1 MQMMTHRNIFLFA
14 SLAFSTFCL
23 AAGYVLAGQWI
34 GVMVALITGLTWLY
48 ARKNPALWLSHLC
61 LLASVCL
68 TMVGIL
74 AGGSPMLMLLGSGVA
89 LAVWDLVLLNNALKS
104 SIFGGQT
111 RRYENKHL
119 QSLALAI
126 GSGLLVALLGRWLHL
141 EVPFVMLMLFVA
153 LVIFGLDRI
162 WSYIKIADY
171 R

>member
-1 MQMMTHRNIFLFA
+1 MMTLRNIFLFA
-14 SLAFSTFCL
+14 SLTFSTFCL
-23 AAGYVLAGQWI
+23 AAGYILARQWI
-34 GVMVALITGLTWLY
+34 GIVMTLLTGLTWMY

-68 TMVGIL
+68 AMAGIL
-74 AGGSPMLMLLGSGVA
+74 AGALPMFMFLGSGVA
-89 LAVWDLVLLNNALKS
+89 LAVWDLVLLNDALKS
-104 SIFGGQT
+104 SIFGVQT

-126 GSGLLVALLGRWLHL
+126 GSGLLVAWLGRWLHF
-141 EVPFVMLMLFVA
+141 EVPFAVLMLFVA

>member
-1 MQMMTHRNIFLFA
+1 MMTHRNIFLFA
-14 SLAFSTFCL
+14 SLVVSTLCL
-23 AAGYVLAGQWI
+23 VAGYATTGQWI
-34 GVMVALITGLTWLY
+34 GIAMTLITGLTWLY
-48 ARKNPALWLSHLC
+48 ARKNSALWLSHLC

-68 TMVGIL
+68 ATAGIL
-74 AGGSPMLMLLGSGVA
+74 AGASPMLMLLGSGVA
-89 LAVWDLVLLNNALKS
+89 LAVWDLVLLNDALRS

-126 GSGLLVALLGRWLHL
+126 GSGLLVALPGRWLHL

-162 WSYIKIADY
+162 WSYIKIADH